1 MAQISED
8 LTDLS
13 ARKHVY
19 LRNSPRQT
27 LLTPWCSD
35 RSVGRPLTTSLHTER
50 TDNVKVAYAKLR
62 SLI

>member
-1 MAQISED
+1 MAQILED

-35 RSVGRPLTTSLHTER
+35 RSVSRPLTAPLHNGK

-62 SLI
+62 SLT